1 MSLLNSVKNCYSVN
15 GNDDILNKFW
25 EYEGIYEKRL
35 RRVNMEEKWVK
46 EMIEKDKW
54 NYIM

>member
-1 MSLLNSVKNCYSVN
+1 MSLLNSVKNCDSVI

-25 EYEGIYEKRL
+25 KYEGIYEKRL

-46 EMIEKDKW
+46 EMIEIFWK
-54 NYIM
+54 

>member
-1 MSLLNSVKNCYSVN
+1 MSLLYSVKNCDSVN

-25 EYEGIYEKRL
+25 KYEGIYEKRL

>member
-1 MSLLNSVKNCYSVN
+1 MSLLNSVKNCDSVI

-25 EYEGIYEKRL
+25 KYEGIYEKRL